1 MAAENFILKYIQVDV
16 VDYFSQYYCFYCIFF
31 INAALVSIKVFFQKH
46 WIILL
51 SPKHRNDSVYW
62 LMLFALRSC

>member
-1 MAAENFILKYIQVDV
+1 VSHDLAYHSNLKTGMMAAENFILKYIQVDV

-46 WIILL
+46 
-51 SPKHRNDSVYW
+51 
-62 LMLFALRSC
+62 